1 MWFTQM
7 ELESV
12 DIADSSSEWLSVRR
26 KKMDVINLR
35 GMRVVYSERVYRA
48 LAIAGYAVNERRER
62 EPQNG
67 RTQIEHMAVMVI
79 NEDGNVVI
87 IDDEA
92 WMFQFLPEPT
102 REVE

>member
-1 MWFTQM
+1 
-7 ELESV
+7 
-12 DIADSSSEWLSVRR
+12 
-26 KKMDVINLR
+26 MDVINLR

-48 LAIAGYAVNERRER
+48 LAIIGFGVNERRETK
-62 EPQNG
+62 PQKCKKP
-67 RTQIEHMAVMVI
+67 IDHMAVMVI

>member
-1 MWFTQM
+1 MG
-7 ELESV
+7 
-12 DIADSSSEWLSVRR
+12 
-26 KKMDVINLR
+26 VINLR

-48 LAIAGYAVNERRER
+48 LAITGYAVNERRER
-62 EPQNG
+62 EPKKG
-67 RTQIEHMAVMVI
+67 RTQIKHMAVMVI

-92 WMFQFLPEPT
+92 WMFQFFPEPT

>member
-1 MWFTQM
+1 
-7 ELESV
+7 
-12 DIADSSSEWLSVRR
+12 
-26 KKMDVINLR
+26 MDVINLR

-48 LAIAGYAVNERRER
+48 LAITGYAVNERRKR
-62 EPQNG
+62 EPQKG

-87 IDDEA
+87 IDDEV
-92 WMFQFLPEPT
+92 WRFQFLPEPT

>member
-1 MWFTQM
+1 MN
-7 ELESV
+7 
-12 DIADSSSEWLSVRR
+12 
-26 KKMDVINLR
+26 VINLR

-48 LAIAGYAVNERRER
+48 LAITGYAVNERRER

-67 RTQIEHMAVMVI
+67 RTKIEHMAVMVI